1 MSNMTKHDI
10 DCRALEDS
18 LTLAY
23 GTMGLKV
30 PTSIILVSSST
41 LVPRFSGR
49 VVFQLDWFMYI
60 CEIDPINYDETI
72 CRVNAIPRQRAIE
85 GRVRIYV
92 F

>member
-30 PTSIILVSSST
+30 PTSTILVSSST
-41 LVPRFSGR
+41 PMPRFSGR
-49 VVFQLDWFMYI
+49 VVIQLDRFMYLGESFKVI
-60 CEIDPINYDETI
+60 PEECEIDPMDYD
-72 CRVNAIPRQRAIE
+72 
-85 GRVRIYV
+85 
-92 F
+92 

>member
-30 PTSIILVSSST
+30 PTSTILVSSST
-41 LVPRFSGR
+41 PMPRFSGR
-49 VVFQLDWFMYI
+49 VVIQLDWFMYV
-60 CEIDPINYDETI
+60 
-72 CRVNAIPRQRAIE
+72 RLIP
-85 GRVRIYV
+85 
-92 F
+92 